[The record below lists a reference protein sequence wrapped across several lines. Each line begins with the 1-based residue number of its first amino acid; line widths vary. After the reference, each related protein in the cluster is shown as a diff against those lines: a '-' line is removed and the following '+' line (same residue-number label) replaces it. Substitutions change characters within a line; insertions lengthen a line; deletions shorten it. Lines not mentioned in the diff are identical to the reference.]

1 MWGRLTSQLTFS
13 LGFARNRTSRDN
25 GAPTRP
31 VQREVEVEN
40 LRNQPARRT
49 CTFPELH
56 FRLSC
61 WVVMLYSGFAT
72 IVAGTSAEKY
82 GGGWQ
87 IALVA
92 YGIRTFHHTREAY

>member
-1 MWGRLTSQLTFS
+1 MGWRLPSQLASS
-13 LGFARNRTSRDN
+13 LRFAQNQTSREN
-25 GAPTRP
+25 RASTPQA
-31 VQREVEVEN
+31 QRDVEVEN
-40 LRNQPARRT
+40 PHDRPARRT
-49 CTFPELH
+49 FAFPGSH

-92 YGIRTFHHTREAY
+92 